1 MSENEQ
7 NKPFVI
13 NDRRKFRMDGEP
25 VEPRPETPTEQI
37 AEPVASPVAEA
48 TPAVEETPAASK
60 PAPIPFP
67 VRETAAPAPEPVE
80 EVAAPEEPVAAAE
93 DEEGKLPPPTPEEV
107 EQVRAAY
114 EATAERIETMM
125 RSQNLGAEHMPPMDF
140 TQLVQSLYMS
150 AMMQLGAGTQQ
161 GQQARVDLLGA
172 KNSIEMLAVVEE
184 KTVGSLTEQEQRL
197 LQSALFELR
206 MGFLEITQ
214 LLARQAQARQ
224 STPPPPGAPS
234 GGGFPGGGGFSGGGG
249 FGGGGF
255 SGGGPKIVR

>member
-1 MSENEQ
+1 MSDQEQ

-13 NDRRKFRMDGEP
+13 NDRRKFRMDGDP
-25 VEPRPETPTEQI
+25 VEPRPETPE
-37 AEPVASPVAEA
+37 EPVASPVAEA
-48 TPAVEETPAASK
+48 APSAPAEEAPAASK
-60 PAPIPFP
+60 SGPIPFP

-80 EVAAPEEPVAAAE
+80 EVAPEEPVAASE
-93 DEEGKLPPPTPEEV
+93 DEEGKLPPPTPEEM

-125 RSQNLGAEHMPPMDF
+125 RSQNLGAEHLPPMDF
-140 TQLVQSLYMS
+140 TQLVQSIYMS

-161 GQQARVDLLGA
+161 GQQARVDLIGA
-172 KNSIEMLAVVEE
+172 KNSVEMLAVVEE
-184 KTVGSLTEQEQRL
+184 KTAGNLTEQEKRL
-197 LQSALFELR
+197 LDSALFELR

-224 STPPPPGAPS
+224 TPPTTPGAPS
-234 GGGFPGGGGFSGGGG
+234 GGGFNGGGGGFSGGGG

>member
-25 VEPRPETPTEQI
+25 VEPRPE
-37 AEPVASPVAEA
+37 EPVAETAAPEAESTTESTPVANRE
-48 TPAVEETPAASK
+48 
-60 PAPIPFP
+60 PIPFP
-67 VRETAAPAPEPVE
+67 VREGAPATNAAHTVTPVPEPAE
-80 EVAAPEEPVAAAE
+80 EVAAADAEAASEEEA
-93 DEEGKLPPPTPEEV
+93 KLPPPTAEEI

-140 TQLVQSLYMS
+140 TQLVQSIYMS
-150 AMMQLGAGTQQ
+150 AMIQLGAGAQQ

-172 KNSIEMLAVVEE
+172 KNSIEMLSVIEE
-184 KTVGSLTEQEQRL
+184 KTAGNLAEQEKNL
-197 LQSALFELR
+197 LNSALFELR

-214 LLARQAQARQ
+214 LLARQAQSRQ
-224 STPPPPGAPS
+224 TTPPPPGTPS
-234 GGGFPGGGGFSGGGG
+234 SGGFSGGGG

>member
-13 NDRRKFRMDGEP
+13 NDRRKFRLDGEP
-25 VEPRPETPTEQI
+25 VEPRPE
-37 AEPVASPVAEA
+37 EPVAE
-48 TPAVEETPAASK
+48 PAASATPEPEHAPVASK
-60 PAPIPFP
+60 EPIPFP
-67 VRETAAPAPEPVE
+67 VRDAAASNAAHTVTPELESEE
-80 EVAAPEEPVAAAE
+80 EVAATEAEAAGE
-93 DEEGKLPPPTPEEV
+93 EEGKLPPPTAEEMD
-107 EQVRAAY
+107 QVRAAY

-140 TQLVQSLYMS
+140 TQLVQSIYMS
-150 AMMQLGAGTQQ
+150 AMIQLGADAQQ

-172 KNSIEMLAVVEE
+172 KNSIEMLSVIEE
-184 KTVGSLTEQEQRL
+184 KTTGNLAEQEKNL
-197 LQSALFELR
+197 LNSALFELR

-224 STPPPPGAPS
+224 TTPPPPGTPS
-234 GGGFPGGGGFSGGGG
+234 GGGFNGGGGGFSGGGG